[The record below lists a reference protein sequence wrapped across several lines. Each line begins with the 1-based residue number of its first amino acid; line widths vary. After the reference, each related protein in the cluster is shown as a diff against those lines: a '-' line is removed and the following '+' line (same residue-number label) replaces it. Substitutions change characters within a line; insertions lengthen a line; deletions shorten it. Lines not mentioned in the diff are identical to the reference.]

1 MIGLKFK
8 DGQGLG
14 NQLWNYI
21 ACRCIAKKNNYNFTI
36 FNRDL
41 FKGKSFLRID
51 YGVNTEIK
59 DFTLIKE
66 NLYYDQSLEYISS
79 IYDSKFE
86 KLQKK
91 SLIEGLFQDERYFF
105 SYKNFIKKFLV
116 LITKNKSNFDKDTC
130 VLNIRGGEYKRH
142 KKLILPKSY
151 WDNSIDTMK
160 SKFNIKNFIIV
171 TDDYYYAKDLFPKF
185 EIITNNIEKCFS
197 ALVEAQY
204 LIISNSSF
212 SYFPIKLG
220 QSKFIIA
227 PKYWSRFENKLS
239 RWASPCNLY
248 EGYHFIDQN
257 GKLFSYQDCL
267 KEKEDLEDLYIKNN
281 NLKFDDSYLD
291 LSGIRKYFPK
301 KFREILKKFF
311 SRIFPRKIG

>member
-21 ACRCIAKKNNYNFTI
+21 SCRCIAKKNNYKFTI
-36 FNRDL
+36 FGKDL

-51 YGVNTEIK
+51 YGVRAKIR
-59 DFTLIKE
+59 DFSLIKE

-79 IYDSKFE
+79 IYDAKFE
-86 KLQKK
+86 KLEKK

-105 SYKNFIKKFLV
+105 NYKNLIREFLVHKSKKKF
-116 LITKNKSNFDKDTC
+116 NFDKNTC
-130 VLNIRGGEYKRH
+130 ILNIRGGEYKRH

-151 WDNSIDTMK
+151 WDNSIDVMK
-160 SKFNIKNFIIV
+160 NKFNINNFIIV

-227 PKYWSRFENKLS
+227 PKYWSRFENKLC

-248 EGYHFIDQN
+248 EGYNFIDQN

-267 KEKEDLEDLYIKNN
+267 KEKEDLENLYIKNY
-281 NLKFDDSYLD
+281 NLKFNDSYLD

-301 KFREILKKFF
+301 KFKEVVKKFF

>member
-8 DGQGLG
+8 EGQGLG

-36 FNRDL
+36 FNKGL
-41 FKGKSFLRID
+41 FKGKNFLSID
-51 YGVNTEIK
+51 YGVNAKIG
-59 DFTLIKE
+59 DFSLIKE
-66 NLYYDQSLEYISS
+66 NLYYDQSIEHISS
-79 IYDSKFE
+79 IYDTKFE
-86 KLQKK
+86 KLEKK

-105 SYKNFIKKFLV
+105 GYKNFIKDFLNPK
-116 LITKNKSNFDKDTC
+116 LKKKLNFNKNTC
-130 VLNIRGGEYKRH
+130 ILNIRGGEYKRH

-151 WDNSIDTMK
+151 WDNAINIMK
-160 SKFNIKNFIIV
+160 TKFNIDNFTIV

-197 ALVEAQY
+197 ALVEAKY
-204 LIISNSSF
+204 LVISNSSF
-212 SYFPIKLG
+212 SYFPIRLG

-227 PKYWSRFENKLS
+227 PKYWSRFNNKLS

-248 EGYHFIDQN
+248 DGYHFIDQN
-257 GKLFSYQDCL
+257 GKLSSYKDCL
-267 KEKEDLEDLYIKNN
+267 KEKEDLENLYIKNF

-301 KFREILKKFF
+301 KFKEVVKKIF
-311 SRIFPRKIG
+311 SRFFPRQIG